1 MDLKWIRNPQRP
13 FARKFGR
20 WGIGIVEASLES
32 RPMACILWVQKLCT
46 PEQAY
51 DPTPTRCGQRP
62 GLDDSVVS
70 MEFKVVPYADEWI
83 YHDNP
88 NPTNTLHWKYIVEYI
103 MLSDM
108 YASK

>member
-1 MDLKWIRNPQRP
+1 
-13 FARKFGR
+13 
-20 WGIGIVEASLES
+20 
-32 RPMACILWVQKLCT
+32 
-46 PEQAY
+46 
-51 DPTPTRCGQRP
+51 
-62 GLDDSVVS
+62 